1 MFKIFLNIGVK
12 LQVHYIPI
20 HLQPFYKKNFK
31 INRKELVNSEEFY
44 KRAVSLPIYPSLKD
58 KDLLKIIK
66 QLKSIN

>member
-1 MFKIFLNIGVK
+1 MFKIFSNIGVK

-44 KRAVSLPIYPSLKD
+44 KRSVSLPIYPSLKEKRFV
-58 KDLLKIIK
+58 KDYKTIK
-66 QLKSIN
+66 VN